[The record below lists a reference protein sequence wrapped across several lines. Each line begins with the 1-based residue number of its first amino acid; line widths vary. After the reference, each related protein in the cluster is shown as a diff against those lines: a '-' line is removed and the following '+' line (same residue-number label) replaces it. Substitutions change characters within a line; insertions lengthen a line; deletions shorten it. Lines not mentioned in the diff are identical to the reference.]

1 MRTRESTTPCLADA
15 RDDGSLEWATR
26 MDRGCE
32 TREHRSV
39 SERRDGAGR
48 DQGIEVCLMSGPD
61 KSEEVKF
68 VVPLLDLD
76 LNKRVHACPWKQ
88 EQKIFLQFLRHDL
101 QTARACM
108 EFMQMEYLEELQIL
122 GKHMHSF
129 ANVASGYRTVL
140 DENRKLYNQVQE
152 LKGSIR
158 VYCRVRP
165 NFSGQSSIST
175 VRCIED
181 ENITLITSGRYGKEG
196 HRTFT
201 FSKVFGPSASQE
213 EVFSDTQPLI
223 RSVLDGYNVCI
234 FAYGQTGSGK
244 TYTMSGPNILDAQNM
259 GVNYRALSD
268 LFNLAE
274 KRKGTFTYEISVSI
288 DRTHSSE
295 RMSRGFKAPI
305 ARSLSRE
312 SYSLPLLPA
321 VNDCFFS
328 SAAQPAAAIP
338 CFFYSSRCSFSC
350 YYFQPLLLLQ
360 PIGFLLYQI
369 LSSLLSATVAS
380 CLLLISRCCPLL
392 SVAPLLAHIC

>member
-1 MRTRESTTPCLADA
+1 MRCSFLTRFDWISIFVFLHFTAISVLLDQGVTQNA
-15 RDDGSLEWATR
+15 RNIAGSPSARATR
-26 MDRGCE
+26 AH
-32 TREHRSV
+32 TK
-39 SERRDGAGR
+39 
-48 DQGIEVCLMSGPD
+48 
-61 KSEEVKF
+61 KSSDDEDEA
-68 VVPLLDLD
+68 L
-76 LNKRVHACPWKQ
+76 R
-88 EQKIFLQFLRHDL
+88 IMFLRHDL
-101 QTARACM
+101 QTTRACM
-108 EFMQMEYLEELQIL
+108 EFMQMEYLDELQIL

-165 NFSGQSSIST
+165 NFSGKSSSST
-175 VRCIED
+175 VGCIDD

-244 TYTMSGPNILDAQNM
+244 TYTMSGPNILDARNM

-274 KRKGTFTYEISVSI
+274 KRKGTFTYEISIHMIEIYNEQLPTYANHECLQWSNCSGLTTVIEEASFYAGREGQRLK
-288 DRTHSSE
+288 DLRE
-295 RMSRGFKAPI
+295 KLDPAI
-305 ARSLSRE
+305 ANQQSLS
-312 SYSLPLLPA
+312 YT
-321 VNDCFFS
+321 VIFW
-328 SAAQPAAAIP
+328 I
-338 CFFYSSRCSFSC
+338 
-350 YYFQPLLLLQ
+350 
-360 PIGFLLYQI
+360 
-369 LSSLLSATVAS
+369 SSLDGRQSNSFNAVLSRRVPEVPSALH
-380 CLLLISRCCPLL
+380 CFGGRC
-392 SVAPLLAHIC
+392 A